1 MTVFDR
7 LSVYGKDH
15 PYKLWLEII
24 SQLHKTLYNRIV
36 TVLKSDGHNIG
47 QYPIGPTKYQM
58 SDNVLETILN
68 LFKNLTEALPEL
80 TFRINKVRNQLY
92 VEFEGELV
100 GAIRL
105 DLHNEYIFIAGH
117 HYISKTSRTNTPI
130 MMNTLI
136 GFRKFIEQVIDPDDR
151 ELKDNI
157 EKVIFQIT

>member
-15 PYKLWLEII
+15 PYKLWIEII

-36 TVLKSDGHNIG
+36 TIIKSDGHNID

-58 SDNVLETILN
+58 SENTLEEVLR

-92 VEFEGELV
+92 MEFEGELV

-105 DLHNEYIFIAGH
+105 DLHDGYIYIAGN
-117 HYISKTSRTNTPI
+117 HYLSKTSRTGNPI
-130 MMNTLI
+130 MMNSRI